1 MQALHRR
8 LLLPGPTLAARRPA
22 DASLPLLS
30 RFRLVI
36 VRHQPHPIPVTL
48 LCPCALL
55 VPHALQP
62 TPAAVRLSSPRGVFP
77 LGDFLPGTRMRMDS
91 DPWAARET
99 VLCAG
104 LSARVR
110 FRCAGYI
117 PDAKPAL
124 LTRDT
129 RRFLDVY
136 RVCRCS
142 VFGRMCDNLHAS
154 ETVGVSDRERE
165 AFGGNIWLVR
175 AVICRRDAARVM
187 APVPTA

>member
-1 MQALHRR
+1 LQALHRR
-8 LLLPGPTLAARRPA
+8 LLPPRPTLAARRPA

-142 VFGRMCDNLHAS
+142 VFWPYVRQF
-154 ETVGVSDRERE
+154 TRVGNR
-165 AFGGNIWLVR
+165 GGLRPGKGSIR
-175 AVICRRDAARVM
+175 GKYM
-187 APVPTA
+187 ACSSRHLSS